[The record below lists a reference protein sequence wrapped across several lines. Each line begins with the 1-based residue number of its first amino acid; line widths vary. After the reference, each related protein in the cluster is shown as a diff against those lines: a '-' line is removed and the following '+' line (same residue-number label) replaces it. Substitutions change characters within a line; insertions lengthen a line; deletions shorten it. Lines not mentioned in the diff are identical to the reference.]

1 MSNCQV
7 SFRLYRMES
16 DIDLHI
22 LHYIVAVTCLLL
34 KAQTTALVNF
44 SIFKNISQV
53 KHNQIAQL
61 VLDKPVS
68 L

>member
-1 MSNCQV
+1 
-7 SFRLYRMES
+7 MES